1 MYRDNSLIPTEALR
15 LAALGL
21 LAESPRIYAELARD
35 VRRFVSRLSGPSL
48 ELLVP
53 SLELL
58 RFEGLVEPADKKDQ
72 GETSVVRLTAEG
84 EEALKTLLRANV
96 RPQVNDFNK
105 LVMALKLRFIEF
117 LDREERLAQLD
128 LLEDIHVAERNRLMD
143 LQANDPDIAKGFLAP
158 WIEMELA
165 QAEARISWVQQM
177 VQDAEK
183 AA

>member
-1 MYRDNSLIPTEALR
+1 MYRDNSLVPTEALR

-21 LAESPRIYAELARD
+21 LAEEPRLYGVLARD

-58 RFEGLVEPADKKDQ
+58 RFEGLVE
-72 GETSVVRLTAEG
+72 SVDGRDTDENTVFRLTDSG
-84 EEALKTLLRANV
+84 TEALKTLLRANV

-105 LVMALKLRFIEF
+105 LVMALKLRFIDF
-117 LDREERLAQLD
+117 LSREERLAQLE
-128 LLEDIHVAERNRLMD
+128 LLEDIHVAERNRLQD
-143 LQANDPDIAKGFLAP
+143 LQANDPDIAKGYLNP

-165 QAEARISWVQQM
+165 QAEARISWVQM
-177 VQDAEK
+177 LLNEDA
-183 AA
+183 A